1 MECGCQSMIAPVE
14 ILLLKHSREAFRS
27 QEYLEAAWK
36 EFGYL
41 ACPDYEEALRE
52 YQAFASL
59 VEKHVPRV
67 HYLPEDPEAGLDSI
81 YVHDPVKICR
91 GGAVM
96 MLMGKDLRRSETK
109 PMEAMLRS
117 LEVPILGG
125 LEPPA
130 TMDGGDV
137 LWLDEDTLVLGRGYR
152 TNDEGLRQF
161 QALVRPW
168 VKDILVVDMPHDQG
182 PEACLHLMSVV
193 SLVDRDLGVVYSPL
207 MPVRLRQLLL
217 ERGYRLV
224 EVSPE
229 EYDTL
234 GCNVLALAPR
244 LCVLP
249 GGNPKVAGI
258 CARRERKFWN
268 MKAKIFPTTVPGGP
282 TCLTRPILRR
292 W

>member
-1 MECGCQSMIAPVE
+1 MEFGCQSMIAPVE
-14 ILLLKHSREAFRS
+14 AMLLKHAREAFRS
-27 QEYLEAAWK
+27 REYLEKCWK

-41 ACPDYEEALRE
+41 DCPDYEKALEE
-52 YQAFASL
+52 YDAFASL
-59 VEKHVPRV
+59 IHKHVPRV
-67 HYLPEDPEAGLDSI
+67 FYLPGSEEPGPDSI

-96 MLMGKDLRRSETK
+96 MRMGKELRRSETE
-109 PMEAMLRS
+109 PVEILLRS
-117 LEVPILGG
+117 LGVSILGR

-137 LWLDEDTLVLGRGYR
+137 LWLDEETLVLGRGYR

-161 QALVRPW
+161 HALVRPW

-193 SLVDRDLGVVYSPL
+193 SLVDRNVAVTYSPL
-207 MPVRLRQLLL
+207 MPVRFRQLLL
-217 ERGYRLV
+217 ERGYSLI
-224 EVSPE
+224 EVPRE
-229 EYDTL
+229 EYETL

-249 GGNPKVAGI
+249 AGNPRVTAGLRSAGAEVLEYEGTHI
-258 CARRERKFWN
+258 SHFG
-268 MKAKIFPTTVPGGP
+268 TGGP

-292 W
+292 

>member
-1 MECGCQSMIAPVE
+1 VECGCQSMIAPVE
-14 ILLLKHSREAFRS
+14 ILLLKHAREAFRS

-59 VEKHVPRV
+59 LKKHVPQV
-67 HYLPEDPEAGLDSI
+67 HYLPENPKAGLDSI

-96 MLMGKDLRRSETK
+96 MRMGKELRRSETE
-109 PMEAMLRS
+109 PMEVMLRS
-117 LEVPILGG
+117 LEVPILGR

-161 QALVRPW
+161 QDLVRPW

-217 ERGYRLV
+217 ERGYHLV
-224 EVSPE
+224 EVCRE

-244 LCVLP
+244 LCVLSA
-249 GGNPKVAGI
+249 GNSRVAGDL
-258 CARRERKFWN
+258 RRAGAEVLEYEGKN
-268 MKAKIFPTTVPGGP
+268 ISYYGTGGP